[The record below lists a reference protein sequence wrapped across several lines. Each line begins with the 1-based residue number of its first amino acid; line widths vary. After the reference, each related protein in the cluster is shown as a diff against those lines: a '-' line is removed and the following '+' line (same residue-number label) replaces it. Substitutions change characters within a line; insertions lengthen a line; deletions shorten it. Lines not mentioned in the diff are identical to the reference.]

1 MTNTIKINI
10 DNEKELNNNEY
21 DIINNMFIR
30 KAEEMKIIDKYK
42 NEDIKWVIECKI
54 GNEGNA

>member
-10 DNEKELNNNEY
+10 DNENELTNNEY

-30 KAEEMKIIDKYK
+30 KAKEMKIIDKYK
-42 NEDIKWVIECKI
+42 NEDIQWIIECKI
-54 GNEGNA
+54 GNE

>member
-10 DNEKELNNNEY
+10 DNEKELTNNEY

-54 GNEGNA
+54 GNEENA